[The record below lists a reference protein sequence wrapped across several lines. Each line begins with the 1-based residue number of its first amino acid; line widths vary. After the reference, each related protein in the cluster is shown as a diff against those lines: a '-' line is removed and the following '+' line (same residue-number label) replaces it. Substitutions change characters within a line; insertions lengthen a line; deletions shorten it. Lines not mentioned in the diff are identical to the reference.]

1 MEINEM
7 VSLLMNIGFPAFS
20 AIVLYRELSRTREAH
35 KEEMAKVTEALNNN
49 TIVLNRIL
57 ERLGINEDEVEH

>member
-7 VSLLMNIGFPAFS
+7 ISLIMNIGFPAFS

-35 KEEMAKVTEALNNN
+35 KEEMGKVTEALNNN
-49 TIVLNRIL
+49 TIVLTRIL
-57 ERLGINEDEVEH
+57 ERLGLKDENEH